1 MIYDVIIPSI
11 PFMFH
16 DHRPDLCPD
25 RQTCKLHCI
34 SNTTVHCNI
43 HNHNIICTKSRIEY
57 IKGFYI
63 SVALMICTHSIFV
76 YIYGVCYISGQWELH
91 PGWVFHICTSVTYL
105 DYCYIFRRWM
115 FHIWTSVTYLD
126 DGGYISG
133 RFLPIWTM
141 GFTDPL
147 RLRRVRP

>member
-25 RQTCKLHCI
+25 RQTRKLHCI

-63 SVALMICTHSIFV
+63 SVALMICTHSIYV
-76 YIYGVCYISGQWELH
+76 YIYGV
-91 PGWVFHICTSVTYL
+91 
-105 DYCYIFRRWM
+105 
-115 FHIWTSVTYLD
+115 FHIWTMGATYLDECFISARVLHIWTTVTYLD
-126 DGGYISG
+126 DGCFIYGRVLHIWMMEVIYLDDSYISG
-133 RFLPIWTM
+133 RWGLQILL
-141 GFTDPL
+141 D
-147 RLRRVRP
+147 